1 MKTKKVLTTKNMVL
15 VAMFAAI
22 MAILSQ
28 ISFQLP
34 GGVPIT
40 LQTFGV
46 VLVGIILGPTMG
58 ITSILVYLLMG
69 AVGVPVFA
77 NFRGGFDVLIGAT
90 GGYLIGFLPMT
101 YFAGFGKK
109 KPFLY
114 SIVFSIAGLL
124 ICHIMGLVM
133 YYTVTGTWILP
144 SVPLMLAKDIST
156 TIVAVILGKEISK
169 QLSFLTVYN
178 K

>member
-1 MKTKKVLTTKNMVL
+1 MKNNKILTTKNMVL
-15 VAMFAAI
+15 IAMFAAI
-22 MAILSQ
+22 MAVLSQ

-46 VLVGIILGPTMG
+46 VLVGIILGPNLG
-58 ITSILVYLLMG
+58 ITSILIYLLMG

-77 NFRGGFDVLIGAT
+77 GFRGGFDVLVGAT
-90 GGYLIGFLPMT
+90 GGYLIGFLPMS
-101 YFAGFGKK
+101 YFVGFGKK
-109 KPFLY
+109 KPFMNT
-114 SIVFSIAGLL
+114 IVFSITGLL
-124 ICHIMGLVM
+124 ICHVMGLVM

-144 SVPLMLAKDIST
+144 SVPLMLAKDVST
-156 TIVAVILGKEISK
+156 TIVAVILGKEITK
-169 QLSFLTVYN
+169 QLTFLSAAY